1 MLQIQSKKPH
11 PSSQEMVEKNMHTH
25 ANRMD
30 IVRLHQRAEDAETE
44 MRQAQLIASM
54 EAREQEKLR
63 QQLGLARQEI
73 DAQRR
78 EKREFFAKLSQLLEM
93 ESAAGSLGEA
103 SLHVTQRWREARKQ
117 ISNLPIRLR
126 CPPPLLTQKI

>member
-1 MLQIQSKKPH
+1 
-11 PSSQEMVEKNMHTH
+11 MVEKNMHTH

-117 ISNLPIRLR
+117 ISNLLAEKANKSSQCARLR